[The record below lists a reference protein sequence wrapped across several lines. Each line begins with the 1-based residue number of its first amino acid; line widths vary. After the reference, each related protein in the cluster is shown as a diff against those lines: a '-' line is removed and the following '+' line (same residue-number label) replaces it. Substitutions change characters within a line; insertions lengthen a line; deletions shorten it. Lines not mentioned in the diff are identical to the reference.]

1 MATALITGA
10 NRGIGLALC
19 RLLAARG
26 DEAIAACRSSSPEL
40 EALDHLGVRVETGL
54 DVTSDDAV
62 AALDQRLG
70 TTQLD
75 LLVNNAGIMTHES
88 LDDLD
93 FNRIRRQFEVNSLG
107 PLRVTATLLERLR
120 PGAKIA
126 FVTSRM
132 GSITDN
138 TSGGDY
144 GYRMSKVAL
153 NMAAVSLARDLA
165 ARQIL
170 VAVLHPGWVR
180 TEMTGGHGQ
189 LDPKESAA
197 GLLARIDALTEAS
210 SGGFWHTSGERL
222 PW

>member
-26 DEAIAACRSSSPEL
+26 DQVIAVCRSSSPEL
-40 EALDHLGVRVETGL
+40 DSLGVRIETGL
-54 DVTSDDAV
+54 DVTSDDSV
-62 AALDQRLG
+62 AALARRLG
-70 TTQLD
+70 DTELD

-88 LDDLD
+88 LEELD
-93 FNRIRRQFEVNSLG
+93 FDRIRRQLEINSLG
-107 PLRVTATLLERLR
+107 PLRVTAALLDRLR
-120 PGAKIA
+120 TGGKIA
-126 FVTSRM
+126 FITSRM
-132 GSITDN
+132 SSLTDN

-165 ARQIL
+165 ARQIA

-180 TEMTGGHGQ
+180 TSMTGGQGQ
-189 LDPKESAA
+189 LEPEDSATA
-197 GLLARIDALTEAS
+197 LLARVDALTQAT
-210 SGGFWHTSGERL
+210 SGGFWHANGERL

>member
-19 RLLAARG
+19 RLLVERG
-26 DEAIAACRSSSPEL
+26 DRVIAACRSSSPEL
-40 EALDHLGVRVETGL
+40 DALSGQGVQIATGL
-54 DVTSDDAV
+54 DVTSDGSV
-62 AALDQRLG
+62 AALRSRLS
-70 TTQLD
+70 TVDLD
-75 LLVNNAGIMTHES
+75 LLVNNAGIMTHEH

-93 FNRIRRQFEVNSLG
+93 FARIRRQFEVNSLG
-107 PLRVTATLLERLR
+107 PLRVTAALLDRMR

-126 FVTSRM
+126 FITSRM
-132 GSITDN
+132 SSLGDN

-144 GYRMSKVAL
+144 GYRMSKAAL

-165 ARQIL
+165 ARDIA

-180 TEMTGGHGQ
+180 TNMTGGQGQ
-189 LDPKESAA
+189 LDPAESAT
-197 GLLARIDALTEAS
+197 GLLARIDALTEAT
-210 SGGFWHTSGERL
+210 SGGFWHVNGDRL

>member
-26 DEAIAACRSSSPEL
+26 DRVIAVCRSSSPEL
-40 EALDHLGVRVETGL
+40 ESLGVRIEAGL
-54 DVTSDDAV
+54 DVTSDASV
-62 AALDQRLG
+62 AGLDERLG
-70 TTQLD
+70 DTELD

-88 LDDLD
+88 LEDLD
-93 FNRIRRQFEVNSLG
+93 FDRIREQLEINSLG
-107 PLRVTATLLERLR
+107 PLRVTAALLDRFR
-120 PGAKIA
+120 TGAKIA
-126 FVTSRM
+126 FITSRM
-132 GSITDN
+132 SSLTDN

-165 ARQIL
+165 ARQIA

-180 TEMTGGHGQ
+180 TSMTGGQGQ
-189 LDPKESAA
+189 LDPDDSAT
-197 GLLARIDALTEAS
+197 GLLARIDALTQAT
-210 SGGFWHTSGERL
+210 SGGFWHVNGDRL

>member
-1 MATALITGA
+1 MANALITGA

-26 DEAIAACRSSSPEL
+26 DRVIAACRSSSPEL
-40 EALDHLGVRVETGL
+40 ESLGVRVEAGL
-54 DVTSDDAV
+54 DVTSHASV
-62 AALDQRLG
+62 AALAQRLG
-70 TTQLD
+70 NTDLD

-93 FNRIRRQFEVNSLG
+93 FDRVRQQLEINSLG
-107 PLRVTATLLERLR
+107 PLRLTVALLDRFR
-120 PGAKIA
+120 TDAKIA
-126 FVTSRM
+126 FITSRM
-132 GSITDN
+132 SSLTDN

-144 GYRMSKVAL
+144 GYRMSKAAL

-165 ARQIL
+165 ARQIA

-180 TEMTGGHGQ
+180 TSMTGGQGQ
-189 LDPKESAA
+189 LAPEESAA
-197 GLLARIDALTEAS
+197 GLLARIDALTLAT
-210 SGGFWHTSGERL
+210 SGGFWHVNGDRL

>member
-26 DEAIAACRSSSPEL
+26 DRVIAACRSSSPG
-40 EALDHLGVRVETGL
+40 LDSLGVQIETGL
-54 DVTSDDAV
+54 DVTSDEAV

-70 TTQLD
+70 DTELD

-93 FNRIRRQFEVNSLG
+93 FSRIRRQLEVNSLG
-107 PLRVTATLLERLR
+107 PLRLTAALLDRLR
-120 PGAKIA
+120 TGAKIA
-126 FVTSRM
+126 FITSRM
-132 GSITDN
+132 SSLADN

-144 GYRMSKVAL
+144 GYRMSKAAL
-153 NMAAVSLARDLA
+153 NMVAVSLARDLA
-165 ARQIL
+165 ARHL
-170 VAVLHPGWVR
+170 AVAVLHPGWVR
-180 TEMTGGHGQ
+180 TNMTGGQGQ
-189 LDPKESAA
+189 LDPEESAA
-197 GLLARIDALTEAS
+197 GLLARIDALTEAT
-210 SGGFWHTSGERL
+210 SGGFWHVNGDRL

>member
-26 DEAIAACRSSSPEL
+26 DQVIAVCRSSSPEL
-40 EALDHLGVRVETGL
+40 ESLGVRIETGL
-54 DVTSDDAV
+54 DVTSDDSV
-62 AALDQRLG
+62 AALARRLG
-70 TTQLD
+70 DTELD

-88 LDDLD
+88 LEELD
-93 FNRIRRQFEVNSLG
+93 FDRIRRQLEINSLG
-107 PLRVTATLLERLR
+107 PLRVTAALLDRFR
-120 PGAKIA
+120 TGGKIA
-126 FVTSRM
+126 FITSRM
-132 GSITDN
+132 SSLTDN

-153 NMAAVSLARDLA
+153 NMAAVNLARDLA
-165 ARQIL
+165 ARQIA

-180 TEMTGGHGQ
+180 TSMTGGQGQ
-189 LDPKESAA
+189 LDPEDSAT
-197 GLLARIDALTEAS
+197 GLLARIDALTQATT
-210 SGGFWHTSGERL
+210 GGFWHVNGERL

>member
-26 DEAIAACRSSSPEL
+26 DQVIAVCRSSSPEL
-40 EALDHLGVRVETGL
+40 ESLGVRIETGL
-54 DVTSDDAV
+54 DVTSDDSV
-62 AALDQRLG
+62 AALARRLG
-70 TTQLD
+70 DTELD

-88 LDDLD
+88 LEELD
-93 FNRIRRQFEVNSLG
+93 FDRIRRQLESNSLG
-107 PLRVTATLLERLR
+107 PLRVTAALLDRLR
-120 PGAKIA
+120 TGGKIA
-126 FVTSRM
+126 FLTSRM
-132 GSITDN
+132 SSLTDN

-165 ARQIL
+165 ARQIA

-180 TEMTGGHGQ
+180 TSMTGGQGQ
-189 LDPKESAA
+189 LDPEESAT
-197 GLLARIDALTEAS
+197 GLLARIDALTQAT
-210 SGGFWHTSGERL
+210 SGGFWHANGERL